1 MIALYYVDFEKQKT
15 EPEVDID
22 EKKMPVIG
30 DKDGLT
36 RIFSNII
43 SNALSHG
50 EGSYSMSLKYTDEGY
65 LFTMANHASKMT
77 KEDAEKV
84 FERYFTKDPVR
95 TGSNSGLG
103 LTISKTLTERMGG
116 RISAGLENQI
126 FRIEVLFNKAS

>member
-1 MIALYYVDFEKQKT
+1 MIF
-15 EPEVDID
+15 D
-22 EKKMPVIG
+22 EKKMPVMG
-30 DKDGLT
+30 DKDGFT

-50 EGSYSMSLKYTDEGY
+50 EGSYRISLKDTDEGY
-65 LFTMANHASKMT
+65 LFSMTNRASKMT
-77 KEDAEKV
+77 AEDAEKV

-116 RISAGLENQI
+116 SIKAALEDGI
-126 FRIEVLFNKAS
+126 FRIEVLFQKSCY